1 VTQGVIINSSNWPAS
16 YSMTMST
23 LYYIEPGDQGN
34 VALSPL
40 TDDAIVGGYDS
51 ASGEATMDSDFVDQ
65 YGMSDISGSYAGDP
79 LTTLAASAS
88 AGATTI
94 STNAK
99 VLAGWGIEFSDGTK
113 YRVTAVS
120 GSSAPYTY
128 TLDHP
133 LETSESS
140 GATVDYYSS
149 GNVTVSYLTIE
160 RFTGD
165 AVDVQDFRDPGWV
178 VSDDTLTLNN
188 NTTPT
193 SQPSGDGFD
202 GNGTITD
209 DCISDNGQHG
219 LNMFGIGGVVSH
231 DEFTGNGTHLDEGC
245 GCIAGLHAWQTTNLT
260 ISDNYFYA
268 DRAIADIWLDTDN
281 TGYLI
286 SGNYISQEPA
296 NAIGIEISYNGKITD
311 NNIVDT
317 GWSNQRTQYPDAVFL
332 NNTGGQNIPG
342 SNYNDS
348 VSIDHNQFKDDW
360 GEVGLYGEND
370 RSCMKPAPFIS
381 YPGPGSSYCTGTD
394 PASFDGLTYGGSLN
408 GNTCGLFSAASAG
421 ATTIQTGFE
430 YSVGDQIGFSLP
442 TYVNYGGSSISNLQ
456 TAFTGTQTLAMPS
469 LSGFSSGQVF
479 VETSGGYAVLSYTGT
494 STSPSDE
501 LTGVSYVRG
510 ATGTLAPSVC
520 NTTCQVISI
529 EPYTVTSVSGQND
542 GTYALSPYGVYTE
555 KITPALSSNESA
567 GAALSG
573 MGTCFLYDVAGAG
586 PSGPSPESLGFG
598 GQTISYFDGCKW
610 PVRNASITSNDF
622 SFTPS
627 DIYNAANPPWVGE
640 TDPNDVTYTFTPS
653 DCDTANYLDPNDAP
667 PTGNSYMCGYSLDEY
682 QPTGGTGG
690 AAPGPYGT
698 SANMY
703 SGPNAQ
709 MSDSSFTAPLKNLDS
724 TSYGGAGEA
733 PGNNIWSGNTYSSDL
748 SFEMYLQTGASS
760 GTDPP
765 YECGHAIDS
774 FQPVC
779 YVNPS
784 QWSSIWQQ
792 G

>member
-1 VTQGVIINSSNWPAS
+1 
-16 YSMTMST
+16 MTMST

-51 ASGEATMDSDFVDQ
+51 ASGEATMDSDFNQQ
-65 YGMSDISGSYAGDP
+65 YAMSDISGSYAGDP

-281 TGYLI
+281 TGYPHL
-286 SGNYISQEPA
+286 GELHLPGTGQRHRHRDFLQRKDHRQQHRRHRLVEPA
-296 NAIGIEISYNGKITD
+296 HPVPRRRLSQQHGRAEHPGLQL
-311 NNIVDT
+311 
-317 GWSNQRTQYPDAVFL
+317 QRLGQHRPQSVQRRL
-332 NNTGGQNIPG
+332 GRGG
-342 SNYNDS
+342 
-348 VSIDHNQFKDDW
+348 
-360 GEVGLYGEND
+360 
-370 RSCMKPAPFIS
+370 
-381 YPGPGSSYCTGTD
+381 
-394 PASFDGLTYGGSLN
+394 
-408 GNTCGLFSAASAG
+408 
-421 ATTIQTGFE
+421 
-430 YSVGDQIGFSLP
+430 
-442 TYVNYGGSSISNLQ
+442 
-456 TAFTGTQTLAMPS
+456 
-469 LSGFSSGQVF
+469 
-479 VETSGGYAVLSYTGT
+479 
-494 STSPSDE
+494 
-501 LTGVSYVRG
+501 
-510 ATGTLAPSVC
+510 
-520 NTTCQVISI
+520 
-529 EPYTVTSVSGQND
+529 
-542 GTYALSPYGVYTE
+542 
-555 KITPALSSNESA
+555 
-567 GAALSG
+567 
-573 MGTCFLYDVAGAG
+573 
-586 PSGPSPESLGFG
+586 
-598 GQTISYFDGCKW
+598 
-610 PVRNASITSNDF
+610 
-622 SFTPS
+622 
-627 DIYNAANPPWVGE
+627 
-640 TDPNDVTYTFTPS
+640 
-653 DCDTANYLDPNDAP
+653 
-667 PTGNSYMCGYSLDEY
+667 
-682 QPTGGTGG
+682 
-690 AAPGPYGT
+690 
-698 SANMY
+698 
-703 SGPNAQ
+703 
-709 MSDSSFTAPLKNLDS
+709 PLWR
-724 TSYGGAGEA
+724 E
-733 PGNNIWSGNTYSSDL
+733 
-748 SFEMYLQTGASS
+748 
-760 GTDPP
+760 
-765 YECGHAIDS
+765 
-774 FQPVC
+774 
-779 YVNPS
+779 
-784 QWSSIWQQ
+784 
-792 G
+792 